1 MILSRTKLLLVISL
15 LCGLAIVALG
25 CKGETKEEKST
36 PPVTALTISII
47 KENYK
52 AVAAQDAVLKASITE
67 FKDVTNYTYLNLK
80 DSTGRIWAAIPK
92 TSVETGDEIE
102 LANIIVMKD
111 FHSRVLDKTFATIL
125 FAVPSKES
133 NTRRPPS
140 HVEMPAKTMTGMPSG
155 MMSGAMPHGNV
166 PGAGTKAET
175 GSGKSRAI
183 PQDIRVIK
191 ATGDHAYTIEEI
203 YAGKK
208 ALAKSPVKVR
218 AKVVKFLPDIMG
230 KNWIHIQDG
239 TGSAEGKNNDITVTT
254 TETADVGDE
263 IIVQGTLSIDKDLG
277 AGHVFAALIEDVSV
291 EKLKN

>member
-1 MILSRTKLLLVISL
+1 MILSRTKLLWVISL

-36 PPVTALTISII
+36 TPVTALTIAMI

-52 AVAAQDAVLKASITE
+52 AVDAQDAVLKASITE

-92 TSVETGDEIE
+92 TSVKTGDEIE

-111 FHSRVLDKTFATIL
+111 FHSKSLDKTFATIL
-125 FAVPSKES
+125 FAVSSKES
-133 NTRRPPS
+133 STHDPLS
-140 HVEMPAKTMTGMPSG
+140 HVEMTAKTMTGMPSG
-155 MMSGAMPHGNV
+155 MMSGAMPQN
-166 PGAGTKAET
+166 
-175 GSGKSRAI
+175 
-183 PQDIRVIK
+183 IRVIK

-239 TGSAEGKNNDITVTT
+239 TGSAEEMNNDLTVTT

-263 IIVQGTLSIDKDLG
+263 IIVQGVLSIDKDLG
-277 AGHVFAALIEDVSV
+277 AGRVFAALIEDVSV
-291 EKLKN
+291 KKLEN

>member
-1 MILSRTKLLLVISL
+1 MILSRTKLLLAISL

-25 CKGETKEEKST
+25 CKGETKEEKSA
-36 PPVTALTISII
+36 PPVTALTIAMI

-52 AVAAQDAVLKASITE
+52 TVDAQDAVLKASITE

-102 LANIIVMKD
+102 LANIVVMKD
-111 FHSRVLDKTFATIL
+111 FHSRVLDKTFAKIL
-125 FAVPSKES
+125 FAVLSNES
-133 NTRRPPS
+133 NAHRPPS
-140 HVEMPAKTMTGMPSG
+140 NMEMPARTMTGMPSG

-166 PGAGTKAET
+166 PGAET
-175 GSGKSRAI
+175 GSGKSRAM
-183 PQDIRVIK
+183 PQGIRVIK

-208 ALAKSPVKVR
+208 ALAKSPVKIR

-239 TGSAEGKNNDITVTT
+239 TGNAEEMNNDITVST

-263 IIVQGTLSIDKDLG
+263 IIVQGTLSVDKNMG
-277 AGHVFAALIEDVSV
+277 AGHVFAVLIEDVSV

>member
-1 MILSRTKLLLVISL
+1 MILSRTKLLLAISL

-36 PPVTALTISII
+36 PPVTALTISMI

-92 TSVETGDEIE
+92 TSVKTGDEIE

-111 FHSRVLDKTFATIL
+111 FHSKILDKTFATIL
-125 FAVPSKES
+125 FAVPSNES
-133 NTRRPPS
+133 NAHRTPS
-140 HVEMPAKTMTGMPSG
+140 HVEMPAKTMTMTGMPSG

-166 PGAGTKAET
+166 PEAGTE
-175 GSGKSRAI
+175 SGKSRAM
-183 PQDIRVIK
+183 PLDIRVIK

-239 TGSAEGKNNDITVTT
+239 TGSAEGRNNDITVAT

>member
-1 MILSRTKLLLVISL
+1 MPWVIAL
-15 LCGLAIVALG
+15 LCGLAIVAFG
-25 CKGETKEEKST
+25 CKDKTKQEKST
-36 PPVTALTISII
+36 PPVTTLTIAMI

-52 AVAAQDAVLKASITE
+52 AVEAQDAVLKASITE

-111 FHSRVLDKTFATIL
+111 FHSKSLDKIFATIL
-125 FAVPSKES
+125 FAVSSTGSSTHGPL
-133 NTRRPPS
+133 S

-155 MMSGAMPHGNV
+155 MMSGAMPHGNM
-166 PGAGTKAET
+166 PGAE
-175 GSGKSRAI
+175 SGKSRAML
-183 PQDIRVIK
+183 QDIRVIK

-239 TGSAEGKNNDITVTT
+239 TGSAAGMNNDIAVTT

>member
-1 MILSRTKLLLVISL
+1 MISNRTKLLLAISL

-25 CKGETKEEKST
+25 CKGETKEEKSA
-36 PPVTALTISII
+36 PPVAALTIAMI

-52 AVAAQDAVLKASITE
+52 AVDAQDAVLKASITE

-133 NTRRPPS
+133 SAHRPPS

-155 MMSGAMPHGNV
+155 MMSGAMPHSPE
-166 PGAGTKAET
+166 PGAET
-175 GSGKSRAI
+175 GSDKSRAM

-239 TGSAEGKNNDITVTT
+239 TGSAEGRNNDITVTT

>member
-1 MILSRTKLLLVISL
+1 MILSRTKLLLAISL

-36 PPVTALTISII
+36 PSSTALTIAMI
-47 KENYK
+47 KGNYS
-52 AVAAQDAVLKASITE
+52 AADAQDAVLKASITE

-111 FHSRVLDKTFATIL
+111 FHSRILDKTFATIL

-133 NTRRPPS
+133 SAGRPLS
-140 HVEMPAKTMTGMPSG
+140 HVEMPAETMTGMPPG
-155 MMSGAMPHGNV
+155 MMSGAMPHGPV
-166 PGAGTKAET
+166 PGAETRAGT
-175 GSGKSRAI
+175 GSGESRAI
-183 PQDIRVIK
+183 RQDIRVIK

-218 AKVVKFLPDIMG
+218 AKVVKFLPNIMG

-239 TGSAEGKNNDITVTT
+239 TGSAEKMNNDITATT
-254 TETADVGDE
+254 IETVDVGDE
-263 IIVQGTLSIDKDLG
+263 IIVQGTLSVDKDLG
-277 AGHVFAALIEDVSV
+277 SGHVFAALIEDVSV